1 MLIISSH
8 YNEVANKMADI
19 LMSDNSQ
26 EERSKQFAQLV
37 DEKERTMLFSAT
49 LNPMFERMKQ
59 MDPEKAAGLLDKFI
73 VNSLLTG
80 MLILTGKGGITI
92 TTEDKQKLVMS
103 YRDELNKTKKDE
115 YPFVNEV
122 VESITFNTY
131 YSASRIDP
139 ALKDQ
144 SDEIEQYYM
153 DNMQAINLTA
163 KKLGHTGFFSFNST
177 IEGLLAINQSK
188 LTENEK
194 LEYGKI
200 FIEESKTL
208 NLISTAK
215 PEKEAEEFMKAL
227 IKSFSTMSVEEAKK
241 LSDNILTTLEETNII
256 TKDKAYEKINPY
268 FEANAIKSATN
279 EIESQNN
286 KPKLS

>member
-1 MLIISSH
+1 
-8 YNEVANKMADI
+8 
-19 LMSDNSQ
+19 MSDNSQ

-80 MLILTGKGGITI
+80 MLILTGKGGIII

-115 YPFVNEV
+115 YPFVDEV

-131 YSASRIDP
+131 YSANRIDP

-144 SDEIEQYYM
+144 SDEITKYYM

-163 KKLGHTGFFSFNST
+163 KKLGQTGLFNFNST
-177 IEGLLAINQSK
+177 IEGLRAINQSK
-188 LTENEK
+188 LSENEK

-200 FIEESKTL
+200 FIEESKTPGI
-208 NLISTAK
+208 ISTAKLSTEK
-215 PEKEAEEFMKAL
+215 PEKEAEELIKAL
-227 IKSFSTMSVEEAKK
+227 IKSFSTMSVEEARKF
-241 LSDNILTTLEETNII
+241 SDNVLTTLEETNII

>member
-8 YNEVANKMADI
+8 YNEIANKMADI

-37 DEKERTMLFSAT
+37 NEKERTMLFSAT

-80 MLILTGKGGITI
+80 MLILTGQESITI

-103 YRDELNKTKKDE
+103 YRDELIKTRKDE
-115 YPFVNEV
+115 DLFVEEV
-122 VESITFNTY
+122 VESITLNAFY
-131 YSASRIDP
+131 AAKLIDP

-144 SDEIEQYYM
+144 RDEVEKYYM
-153 DNMQAINLTA
+153 DNMQAIHLTA
-163 KKLGHTGFFSFNST
+163 KKLGQTGNFSFDST
-177 IEGLLAINQSK
+177 VEGLRAINQSK
-188 LTENEK
+188 LTESEK

-200 FIEESKTL
+200 FIKESREL
-208 NLISTAK
+208 NKISTFK
-215 PEKEAEEFMKAL
+215 PEKEAEEFMKSL
-227 IKSFSTMSVEEAKK
+227 MKSFSTMSVEEAKK
-241 LSDNILTTLEETNII
+241 FSDNVLTTLSETNII

-286 KPKLS
+286 KPKL